1 MRVRV
6 NTMLILIVGLWSCK
20 QQLNENSLVQLE
32 MKQAKEKS
40 YLASENILPKF
51 NKVISNWK
59 EYNAF
64 ADFLEIN
71 YQKTNNQQALE
82 NAERLSNLSKNLK
95 DSLLPES
102 INQISLKA
110 RINLLYSETLR
121 MYDMA
126 TIPAISDDSVHAQIE
141 KVHVAFSALNAKI
154 NEMLEQKELKELYGE
169 LEPAKLKPGS
179 GNKEKKEPKIKI
191 NSRIDPNTRKLQ
203 VMDFNEKKVS
213 SSKAKKTKKKENNN
227 L

>member
-6 NTMLILIVGLWSCK
+6 ITLLILIVGLWSCK

-40 YLASENILPKF
+40 YSASENILPKF
-51 NKVISNWK
+51 NSVVSNWK

-64 ADFLEIN
+64 ADFLAIN

-95 DSLLPES
+95 DSLLPQS
-102 INQISLKA
+102 INQVSLKA

-126 TIPAISDDSVHAQIE
+126 TIPTISDDSVHAQIE
-141 KVHVAFSALNAKI
+141 KVYVAFSALNAKI
-154 NEMLEQKELKELYGE
+154 NEMLEQKELQELYGE
-169 LEPAKLKPGS
+169 LDPTKLKSASPTTES
-179 GNKEKKEPKIKI
+179 KKPVLKSKQKV
-191 NSRIDPNTRKLQ
+191 DPNTTKLQ
-203 VMDFNEKKVS
+203 LLDFNGKKQGK
-213 SSKAKKTKKKENNN
+213 SKVKKTKKEIKQ
-227 L
+227 